1 MISAVPSTG
10 SSASVPGYGVWALS
24 WVQVSRINARPPHL
38 AIDAIR
44 SDSRRHC
51 WIDRATRPPAASS
64 QARVGSEKNAHDGE
78 VRVHSTPAT
87 NDAAPIS
94 ASTTAYGTGRG
105 VARSGRTRRT
115 DAATAMMSSGHTR

>member
-38 AIDAIR
+38 AIDAVR

-94 ASTTAYGTGRG
+94 ASTTAYASPAAAGHAAPTP
-105 VARSGRTRRT
+105 RR
-115 DAATAMMSSGHTR
+115 R